1 MYGSGGADPEG
12 NRPGDLYVVIKVQ
25 LKASMVILYVRFLL
39 LSILIHVIHRGLL
52 NSFFRSGKTLFSGEK
67 ALIFM

>member
-12 NRPGDLYVVIKVQ
+12 NRPGDLYVVIKVK
-25 LKASMVILYVRFLL
+25 LKASMVILFVRFLL
-39 LSILIHVIHRGLL
+39 FSNLIHFIHRGLWY
-52 NSFFRSGKTLFSGEK
+52 SFFRSEKTPFSGEK

>member
-12 NRPGDLYVVIKVQ
+12 NRPGDLYVVLKVR
-25 LKASMVILYVRFLL
+25 LKHGSFVCQVLL
-39 LSILIHVIHRGLL
+39 FSNLIHVIHRGFWY
-52 NSFFRSGKTLFSGEK
+52 SFFRSEKTLFSGEK